1 LSSQHV
7 REGAEATV
15 EFPPPVVLGVR
26 IAARREA
33 AEPAPWRLCYSPSGA
48 SDSLRPW
55 RPGESPNRG
64 HVMLLRLAMRPSIR
78 TTVMVR
84 YALLAFLLGS
94 IKLAT
99 AAQGGGPSFS
109 QPSFDC
115 AKARSPLALLICSGE
130 ETARADWDLRVASW
144 ARYFSLDE
152 DERATFWEE
161 QDQWLR
167 SVNQKC
173 RLTNSPPFSRQQSAC
188 VIEAYMARAALYR
201 SRLTGAALGESKLSE
216 NREQGTVVAAHL
228 CFHPSCSRCFL
239 SA

>member
-1 LSSQHV
+1 MTASGQIRSSAMSAQCPHCPKADVDLECAPGAVQFEVSDSQHV

-130 ETARADWDLRVASW
+130 ETARADWDLRG
-144 ARYFSLDE
+144 
-152 DERATFWEE
+152 
-161 QDQWLR
+161 
-167 SVNQKC
+167 
-173 RLTNSPPFSRQQSAC
+173 C
-188 VIEAYMARAALYR
+188 V
-201 SRLTGAALGESKLSE
+201 LGPLLF
-216 NREQGTVVAAHL
+216 A
-228 CFHPSCSRCFL
+228 
-239 SA
+239 